1 MAEPRQLGPE
11 NQKQLIDRLTEESI
25 ARGFIEYPKML
36 HHTDG
41 GNVVVSGKQDEETA
55 LATGNYHPTP
65 TLAQAEKAKRDEAER
80 KRLAVAVGKES
91 AKNGKKNGAD
101 APT

>member
-1 MAEPRQLGPE
+1 MAEPRQGPE
-11 NQKQLIDRLTEESI
+11 NKNQLIDRLTEESI

-41 GNVVVSGKQDEETA
+41 SNVVVTNKPDEEAA
-55 LATGNYHPTP
+55 LAGGDLHPTP

-80 KRLAVAVGKES
+80 KRLAVAVGSEAAGK
-91 AKNGKKNGAD
+91 AGKK
-101 APT
+101 